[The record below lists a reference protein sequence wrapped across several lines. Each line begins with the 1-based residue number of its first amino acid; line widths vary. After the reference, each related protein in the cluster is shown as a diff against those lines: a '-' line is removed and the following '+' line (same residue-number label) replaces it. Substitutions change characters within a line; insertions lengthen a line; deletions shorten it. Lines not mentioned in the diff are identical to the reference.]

1 MAQYTLRFADRGEG
15 SGWTDFVTY
24 YPELTLALGNRFYS
38 LQDGQLWEHNDNSNP
53 TRNEIY
59 DRGLVSKITTVLNAE
74 NAEDK
79 IFKNLI
85 LEGNEAWSVVMKTNL
100 STTTLAKDEFNAR
113 ESKWF
118 AHLRQNETIDNLKDR
133 TQGIGNILGITGTS
147 VRFKSL
153 PTLVS
158 VGESL
163 YQLRN
168 GSEELV
174 GEISEI
180 GENTIKVASIVNT
193 PSVGNFCFSVKNA
206 RIQGAEIRGYFAE
219 VTLSTNSKNAAELYA
234 IGSNVALSYVRAQM
248 P

>member
-15 SGWTDFVTY
+15 GGWTDFVTY
-24 YPELTLALGNRFYS
+24 YPELTMALGNRFYS
-38 LQDGQLWEHNDNSNP
+38 IKDGQLWEHNDNDNH

-59 DRGLVSKITTVLNAE
+59 GEDMISKVVTVLNAE

-85 LEGNEAWSVVMKTNL
+85 LEGNEAWDVSISTNFA
-100 STTTLAKDEFNAR
+100 TTTLTKNEFKAR

-118 AHLRQNETIDNLKDR
+118 AHLRQNETLDNLKDR
-133 TQGIGNILGITGTS
+133 TQGIGNILSVTNTS
-147 VRFKSL
+147 IRFKSL

-168 GSEELV
+168 GNQELIGV
-174 GEISEI
+174 ITEIN
-180 GENTIKVASIVNT
+180 ENIIIVDSIVNT
-193 PSVGNFCFSVKNA
+193 PEVNNFCFSVKSA
-206 RIQGAEIRGYFAE
+206 RVQGAEIRGYFAE
-219 VTLSTNSKNAAELYA
+219 VTLTSNSKTAAELYA
-234 IGSNVALSYVRAQM
+234 IGSNVALSYVRTQY
-248 P
+248 